1 MANLYNPEQ
10 PQGGTEIQDQSVQ
23 MSPME
28 QALAPYMSEVGS
40 ISAEV
45 DALGRQKEENNKEI
59 AQLQENLRTAKEQGL
74 SLFGSLVEKQKPV
87 YDDKKETRMR
97 NAAIIQS
104 LGDVLSAAARGYFAY
119 NKNGA
124 GVVPT
129 TVQSN
134 AFDGVRKISE
144 MQAKY
149 LNDKKAWEDL
159 EFKWRQAQNAA
170 DIESAEALLSN
181 AKSVQQRIDDEIK
194 RLRAR
199 GVKITDKVRD
209 TVSSMIIG
217 EYEKDLDDRREI
229 AQLQEKKRLGLTGGG
244 GGSKKSKDEYK
255 TDERDLR
262 MVYEWVYGLGEDADG
277 NMQTWDGLTNV
288 ERERII
294 RKAGNDPAIAIGMI
308 LLDEGLGN
316 VEVQKALESIAEMK
330 ASGRYD
336 IAPAKNI
343 YEKILSDY
351 IASGMPLSTYI
362 DNLRSEEYILNN
374 HPLTYEIGSGMRQVR

>member
-10 PQGGTEIQDQSVQ
+10 PQGGAEIQDQSVQ
-23 MSPME
+23 VSPME

-45 DALGRQKEENNKEI
+45 DALGRQKEENDKEI

-74 SLFGSLVEKQKPV
+74 SLLGSLVEKQKPV
-87 YDDKKETRMR
+87 YDSKKETRMR

-134 AFDGVRKISE
+134 AFDGVRKISD

-181 AKSVQQRIDDEIK
+181 AKGVQQRIDDEIK

-288 ERERII
+288 ERERVI
-294 RKAGNDPAIAIGMI
+294 RKAENDPAIAIGMI

-316 VEVQKALESIAEMK
+316 VEVQNALESIAEMK

-362 DNLRSEEYILNN
+362 DNLRSEEYIRNN
-374 HPLTYEIGSGMRQVR
+374 HPLTYEIGSGMRLVR